1 MTTTLRARTGDLNVL
16 QDKQHV
22 RSSKAHYACFVG
34 RITPSS
40 DDLAEVLKAINV
52 RSTILCLSHFT
63 APWGFRV
70 EGSDLAKFHVVLDG
84 TAWLDLDS
92 PAESHRLE
100 AGAIVVLPRG
110 TGHVVRD
117 DQRTPV
123 RHLEAILAD
132 HPLDTMG
139 RLTYGGDGASTTVL
153 CGAFEAALLP
163 DDMTDLLPQALV
175 LDQEG
180 SNRVTRWLYAFAD
193 LLAPDSTAPGDA
205 AVLAKVAD
213 VFLTEFLR
221 QYLAQQEAAL
231 VHLPADAGERA
242 PIAAALRLMR
252 RNPRARWTVEG
263 LARQVGMSRT
273 AFAAQFRDS
282 VGEPP
287 LSPLI
292 RVRLSRGAG
301 YLATTSRTVG
311 AIAREVGYDNESSF
325 SKAFKRTYGCS
336 PGAFRTEWSAD
347 PRQTLKRNSTTS
359 PSAMT

>member
-1 MTTTLRARTGDLNVL
+1 V
-16 QDKQHV
+16 
-22 RSSKAHYACFVG
+22 S
-34 RITPSS
+34 RISPPS

-52 RSTILCLSHFT
+52 RSTILCLSRFT

-70 EGSDLAKFHVVLDG
+70 DDSDLAKFHVVLDG
-84 TAWLDLDS
+84 TAWLDLNS
-92 PAESHRLE
+92 SAESHRLE

-110 TGHVVRD
+110 TGHIVRD

-123 RHLEAILAD
+123 RHLEAILSD
-132 HPLDTMG
+132 HPLDSSG

-153 CGAFEAALLP
+153 CGAFEAALMP

-193 LLAPDSTAPGDA
+193 LLAADSTAPGGA

-221 QYLAQQEAAL
+221 QYLAQQGAAL
-231 VHLPADAGERA
+231 VHLPAQGERA
-242 PIAAALRLMR
+242 PIASALRLMR
-252 RNPRARWTVEG
+252 RDPRARWTVEG

-273 AFAAQFRDS
+273 AFAAEFRDS

-287 LSPLI
+287 LSHLI

-301 YLATTSRTVG
+301 YLATTSRTIH

-336 PGAFRTEWSAD
+336 PGAFRTEWSG
-347 PRQTLKRNSTTS
+347 
-359 PSAMT
+359 

>member
-1 MTTTLRARTGDLNVL
+1 M
-16 QDKQHV
+16 
-22 RSSKAHYACFVG
+22 S
-34 RITPSS
+34 RITPPS
-40 DDLAEVLKAINV
+40 DDLAEVLKTINV

-70 EGSDLAKFHVVLDG
+70 DDSDLAKFHVVLDG

-92 PAESHRLE
+92 SAESHRLE
-100 AGAIVVLPRG
+100 TGAIVVLPRG
-110 TGHVVRD
+110 TGHMVRD
-117 DQRTPV
+117 HQRTPV
-123 RHLEAILAD
+123 RHLEAILTD
-132 HPLDTMG
+132 HPLDSMG

-163 DDMTDLLPQALV
+163 DDMTDVLPQALV

-193 LLAPDSTAPGDA
+193 LLAPDSTAPGGA

-231 VHLPADAGERA
+231 VHLPADEGERA

-252 RNPRARWTVEG
+252 RDPRAQWTVEG

-287 LSPLI
+287 LSHLS

-301 YLATTSRTVG
+301 YLATTSRTIG
-311 AIAREVGYDNESSF
+311 AIARDVGYDNESSF

-336 PGAFRTEWSAD
+336 PGAFRTEWSG
-347 PRQTLKRNSTTS
+347 
-359 PSAMT
+359 